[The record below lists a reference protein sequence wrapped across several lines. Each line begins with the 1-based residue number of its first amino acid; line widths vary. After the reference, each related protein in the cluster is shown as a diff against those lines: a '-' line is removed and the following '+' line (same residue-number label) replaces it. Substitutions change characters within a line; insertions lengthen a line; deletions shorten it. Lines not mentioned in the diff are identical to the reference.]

1 MTAADDLVVL
11 ILAGGEGRRIG
22 GDKPQRRLAGM
33 RLIDH
38 ALRLAARWTDEPIV
52 AARSSAQLGA
62 LDAPI
67 IADDPG
73 IAGPLGGLAAGLDHA
88 RRTGAARLLAI
99 PADMPFLPDDLA
111 DRLTAALEASD
122 GGAALAQSGGQL
134 YPICALWDVGV
145 RAALPAYLATG
156 RRSLRGFADTVGF
169 AVVEWPIAGG
179 DRFLNINDAE
189 ELARAEALWR
199 V

>member
-1 MTAADDLVVL
+1 MTAANDRVVL

-22 GDKPQRRLAGM
+22 GDKPQRWLAGM

-38 ALRLAARWTDEPIV
+38 ALRLAARWTDEPVV
-52 AARSSAQLGA
+52 AARSLAQLGP
-62 LDAPI
+62 LDARI

-73 IAGPLGGLAAGLDHA
+73 IEGPLGGLAAGLEHA

-111 DRLTAALEASD
+111 DRLAAALDASD
-122 GGAALAQSGGQL
+122 SGAALAQSGGRL
-134 YPICALWDVGV
+134 YPICALWDVAV
-145 RAALPAYLATG
+145 ADALRAYLATG
-156 RRSLRGFADTVGF
+156 QRSLRGFADAVGF
-169 AVVEWPIAGG
+169 TAVEWHAAGG

-189 ELARAEALWR
+189 GLARAEALWCD
-199 V
+199 